1 MIRTTEHN
9 LRNTIFF
16 TLKTIAIIMVV
27 CFALEYPVQML
38 GKSYAAEKVYYI
50 SEVKTFQAKTEA
62 EAIKLCESDG
72 YTCAK
77 KDLNAGT
84 GKDAVV
90 MGYKL
95 TENKD
100 EAIYDIKLLHMNGGY
115 QIKNYAEAN
124 EKLEKDNAGAGEA
137 LYDAANEFMVNY
149 EDGSPKAQEAYKGLN
164 LFSIPEENNIGLGD
178 YIV

>member
-1 MIRTTEHN
+1 MIRTKERN

-16 TLKTIAIIMVV
+16 TLKTIAIILVV

-38 GKSYAAEKVYYI
+38 GKTYAAEKVYYI

-84 GKDAVV
+84 GKDAIV
-90 MGYKL
+90 MSYKL
-95 TENKD
+95 TEKKD
-100 EAIYDIKLLHMNGGY
+100 EG
-115 QIKNYAEAN
+115 
-124 EKLEKDNAGAGEA
+124 
-137 LYDAANEFMVNY
+137 V
-149 EDGSPKAQEAYKGLN
+149 
-164 LFSIPEENNIGLGD
+164 
-178 YIV
+178 